1 MESNDDNEP
10 FLYTGQSREDIPR
23 NVRHVRVDP
32 AVKEIDLIAF
42 MGCRQLIKVELN
54 EGLESI
60 DGGAFIWCGSLMSII
75 IPSTVKEIGSLAF
88 SRCSELRNVE
98 LCEGLEEIKSKAF
111 AGCTSLQRISIP
123 STVKEIGEEAF
134 RGCSGLKAIEF
145 CNEIEQFVNEASLHW
160 WNHGVSEASLITY
173 SFLARC
179 HIPARLGTIRAQTLK
194 NDIHNMLRRIPEQLD
209 DLPYYDS
216 IESRLANYVYLQE
229 VAPFLE
235 LALWK
240 VKITEQQSSGNL
252 VNDDMK
258 MLCRRDS
265 ISMFVIIF
273 PNVLSFLSV
282 DAE

>member
-1 MESNDDNEP
+1 
-10 FLYTGQSREDIPR
+10 
-23 NVRHVRVDP
+23 VDP

-60 DGGAFIWCGSLMSII
+60 DGGAFLLCGSLMSIN
-75 IPSTVKEIGSLAF
+75 IPATVKKIGNAAF
-88 SRCSELRNVE
+88 FGCSQLISVE
-98 LCEGLEEIKSKAF
+98 LNEGLEEIEDHAF
-111 AGCTSLQRISIP
+111 HRCSSLWHIRIP
-123 STVKEIGEEAF
+123 VTVHYIAREAF
-134 RGCSGLKAIEF
+134 MGCSSLVAIEF
-145 CNEIEQFVNEASLHW
+145 CDEIEQFVNEASLHW
-160 WNHGVSEASLITY
+160 WNHGVSEAAWETY
-173 SFLARC
+173 SFLVEGN
-179 HIPARLGTIRAQTLK
+179 IPSRLGTIRAQTLK
-194 NDIHNMLRRIPEQLD
+194 DDIHNMLRRIPEQLD

-240 VKITEQQSSGNL
+240 VKITEQQSNGNL
-252 VNDDMK
+252 VNDDTK

-265 ISMFVIIF
+265 ISMFAIIF